1 MAQEFSTPEEYERP
15 LRRILPFLAAPLQN
29 DPKVMESLVL
39 YYKLGGEKL
48 ARIVI
53 DALNVTRK
61 MQESERIKRMR
72 EVAMLLDSQDVESD
86 EDEDEE
92 PDDDEEEDIDS

>member
-1 MAQEFSTPEEYERP
+1 MAQEFSIPEEYERP
-15 LRRILPFLAAPLQN
+15 FRRILPYLAAPLQN
-29 DPKVMESLVL
+29 DPNVIESLVL

-61 MQESERIKRMR
+61 MQVSERIKKMR
-72 EVAMLLDSQDVESD
+72 EEAVLLDSQDEESD

-92 PDDDEEEDIDS
+92 RDDDDDEDIDS

>member
-1 MAQEFSTPEEYERP
+1 MAQEFSIPEEYVRP
-15 LRRILPFLAAPLQN
+15 FRRILPYLTASLQN
-29 DPKVMESLVL
+29 DPKVMESLVF

-53 DALNVTRK
+53 DALNITCK
-61 MQESERIKRMR
+61 MQDAERIKKMR
-72 EVAMLLDSQDVESD
+72 EEAMLLDSPNEESD

-92 PDDDEEEDIDS
+92 LDDDEEDTDS

>member
-1 MAQEFSTPEEYERP
+1 MAQEFSIPEEYERP
-15 LRRILPFLAAPLQN
+15 FRRILPYLAAPLQN

-39 YYKLGGEKL
+39 YYRLGGEKL
-48 ARIVI
+48 SRIVI

-61 MQESERIKRMR
+61 MQESERIKKMR
-72 EVAMLLDSQDVESD
+72 EAAMLLDGPDEESD

-92 PDDDEEEDIDS
+92 LDDDEEDTDS

>member
-1 MAQEFSTPEEYERP
+1 MAQEFSIPEEYERP
-15 LRRILPFLAAPLQN
+15 FRRILPYLTASMQN
-29 DPKVMESLVL
+29 DPKVMESLAL

-61 MQESERIKRMR
+61 MQDSERIKKMR
-72 EVAMLLDSQDVESD
+72 EEAMLLYSQDEESD

-92 PDDDEEEDIDS
+92 RDDDDEDIDS